1 MTTRVLVAN
10 MGSEAFRAELQG
22 RDHGGKI
29 FQVDER
35 TISQSGFQA
44 FTIYR
49 LQHVLVVGPATV
61 QVMHDGPGT
70 HDAVKLEKQVR
81 GEGGQFAAGEEVMIA
96 QGGLHVVRL
105 EKGEQLMVLEQRG

>member
-1 MTTRVLVAN
+1 MTTRVLIAN
-10 MGSEAFRAELQG
+10 MGPEAYRAELQG

-35 TISQSGFQA
+35 SISPSGFQA

-49 LQHVLVVGPATV
+49 MQHVLVVGPATV
-61 QVMHDGPGT
+61 AVLHDGPGT
-70 HDAVKLEKQVR
+70 HDTVKLEKQVR
-81 GEGGQFAAGEEVMIA
+81 VEGRFAAGDEIA
-96 QGGLHVVRL
+96 LGHQAMHVVRL

>member
-35 TISQSGFQA
+35 TLSQSGFQP

-61 QVMHDGPGT
+61 AVLNDGPGT
-70 HDAVKLEKQVR
+70 HGAVKLEKQVR
-81 GEGGQFAAGEEVMIA
+81 EEGKFAAGDEVLIA
-96 QGGLHVVRL
+96 NGAFHVVRL
-105 EKGEQLMVLEQRG
+105 EKGEQLMVLEAQG